1 MLTIKIVLTKN
12 KIVVIMYINK
22 KKVVI
27 RMLKEELK
35 KELVVAM
42 KNHETVKKEQ
52 IKGLLTGIQMKEID
66 LKRELTNEEQ
76 IAVVKNDLK
85 KLNEEL
91 VFATKANRED
101 RVTASKEKIEFI
113 LDKNEVDFGEMDFTF
128 PEVKSTADILK
139 IFDESLNKALD
150 LLDKAD
156 DKTLMDKW
164 TAKMNGEV
172 VFELPKV
179 SSLRNMTF
187 NHLYHHRGQLTV
199 YLRLLDVPL
208 PGIYGPSADEQ
219 F

>member
-1 MLTIKIVLTKN
+1 MSYKALKMELQHESAGTRKLLERIPEGKLGFKPHEKSMDLNMLALHVAMLPDFIEPVLT
-12 KIVVIMYINK
+12 
-22 KKVVI
+22 
-27 RMLKEELK
+27 
-35 KELVVAM
+35 
-42 KNHETVKKEQ
+42 
-52 IKGLLTGIQMKEID
+52 
-66 LKRELTNEEQ
+66 
-76 IAVVKNDLK
+76 
-85 KLNEEL
+85 
-91 VFATKANRED
+91 
-101 RVTASKEKIEFI
+101 
-113 LDKNEVDFGEMDFTF
+113 KNEVDFGEMDFTF

-139 IFDESLNKALD
+139 IFDESLKKALD

-199 YLRLLDVPL
+199 YLRLLNVPL